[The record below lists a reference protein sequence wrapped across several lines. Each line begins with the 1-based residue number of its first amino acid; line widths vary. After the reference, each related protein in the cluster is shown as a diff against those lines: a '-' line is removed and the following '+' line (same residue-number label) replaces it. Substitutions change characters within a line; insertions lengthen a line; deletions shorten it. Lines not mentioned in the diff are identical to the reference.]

1 MMPSD
6 SGGYS
11 GRRADGY
18 IDPFAIPGA
27 GLDADLIRRAA
38 ASFTSAST
46 AVTTHGAD
54 VVSKWSGISASYRAP
69 EAPSLIETM
78 APVKTGTESLSAV
91 FLAASHAL
99 TAFADEVDR
108 IKPEL
113 LQLTGEAE
121 QFITSVVGTTAEG
134 TKIFDYIPEFAD
146 RNNDLMRRV
155 AAQVDALAH
164 ARDTCVAALSGLDSP
179 MYWLS
184 RGAGQG
190 PAAPAALDTS
200 IGTVLP
206 FGTMKE
212 RSCQEAQ
219 AHGAQDAFRESV
231 KGGLAMV
238 GFNAHTRKA
247 FDGDLALNSWRG
259 AAASVY
265 LVTTFVLPSP
275 LTDPGEGAP
284 DLLKTLAPRFRAQR
298 GQVVEGFLGSEEA
311 WKTNPGRALGG
322 LEFNVGS
329 VLMPGAEAGAGL
341 KVLASGARGLRFG
354 ARATEMGAEG
364 AADAARAGEASS
376 GLGRVLRGTGAVSGR
391 VGDLVAAMSR
401 GAASSVSGS
410 VTGFRDLLARVPK
423 VSVRVEHMVTP
434 DGMRVPTGVRLN
446 INHDAASEAV
456 SEAARSTQRGVGGDG
471 GPQKQD
477 SISSRDFGGP
487 IDAALADK
495 GPRIDRTAET
505 VDSSSEPWKPQVSD
519 GELVAKS
526 GNIDVFGD
534 MSPGGGR
541 RLSSPTFGHQQDFSG
556 AQHALAGP
564 DGSTQGHLP
573 HSDDHSTIESTEDR
587 SAHGVEDS
595 GRHDS
600 PMEKDSLP
608 PGEST
613 DDVGATPKL
622 RGLELV
628 RAQLADPN
636 TDPWR
641 IPLLKGQ
648 EFNYLNHLEH
658 GDNELRLVHVE
669 AKQVTS
675 SEGVVTNIREKIV
688 IVDSYLKESEIIS
701 RKFTQ
706 LSRINI
712 RSVQAYLREAVIKYP
727 PGTRIAGTDEYI
739 DGALILQIPPQID
752 PVPMEVLEYAAGL
765 EPPVIIRDTLGY
777 VY

>member
-1 MMPSD
+1 MPSD

-423 VSVRVEHMVTP
+423 VSVSVEHMVTP
-434 DGMRVPTGVRLN
+434 DGMRVPTGMRMDVEPRAGS
-446 INHDAASEAV
+446 HVSTDA
-456 SEAARSTQRGVGGDG
+456 QHHG
-471 GPQKQD
+471 
-477 SISSRDFGGP
+477 SIGSSRNISAPG
-487 IDAALADK
+487 DAHPRSEIMNVSTSDASRPHESAPLAD
-495 GPRIDRTAET
+495 
-505 VDSSSEPWKPQVSD
+505 
-519 GELVAKS
+519 
-526 GNIDVFGD
+526 
-534 MSPGGGR
+534 
-541 RLSSPTFGHQQDFSG
+541 HQGLAHAHHQESMQEQHSVLRDHASIRE
-556 AQHALAGP
+556 AQHL
-564 DGSTQGHLP
+564 DGDEVVDAP
-573 HSDDHSTIESTEDR
+573 M
-587 SAHGVEDS
+587 
-595 GRHDS
+595 RHD
-600 PMEKDSLP
+600 
-608 PGEST
+608 
-613 DDVGATPKL
+613 
-622 RGLELV
+622 ELV
-628 RAQLADPN
+628 RYGGQDVVLFEGPVIPDWIDHALSNPNLDPRLRN
-636 TDPWR
+636 IIR
-641 IPLLKGQ
+641 GIR
-648 EFNYLNHLEH
+648 FNYENHYKYPHNEVTLET
-658 GDNELRLVHVE
+658 GFR
-669 AKQVTS
+669 
-675 SEGVVTNIREKIV
+675 
-688 IVDSYLKESEIIS
+688 VDSYIPGKEIVS
-701 RKFTQ
+701 RKHTQ
-706 LSRINI
+706 IAEVLARTARGGVDELNAKYAPGEIVKTPLRLRANTVFSEAN
-712 RSVQAYLREAVIKYP
+712 RSLWGLPLRGRPVLE
-727 PGTRIAGTDEYI
+727 
-739 DGALILQIPPQID
+739 LPPQLRPIPQEFLD
-752 PVPMEVLEYAAGL
+752 YADYKR
-765 EPPVIIRDTLGY
+765 VVIRDTSGHVYNKNILRLRELGK
-777 VY
+777 